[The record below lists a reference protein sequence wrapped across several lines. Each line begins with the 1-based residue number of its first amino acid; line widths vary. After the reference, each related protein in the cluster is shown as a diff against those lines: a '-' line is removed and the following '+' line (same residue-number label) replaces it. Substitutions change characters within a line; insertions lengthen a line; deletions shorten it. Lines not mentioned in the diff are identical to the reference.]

1 MLQRGRRCHLE
12 QSQTVRQLSLILAFL
27 CLAPRLC
34 PAADE
39 PRPLIVDTK
48 QTEAYQRIKSALDR
62 VRAIDTHDHLRPFRE
77 IPGRVKTDQGEGMT
91 LHSIFGTGYY
101 RWINPLSPWQ
111 EGESFDQW
119 WERAQHDFDNARATS
134 FYRYLMPAFTDLY
147 GVDFDTITTD
157 QARELN
163 QKVFANYKDQK
174 WLVDVIRNRAN
185 IALMFVDPY
194 WSRLEL
200 FPHYEWTV
208 PLLNVTTL
216 VDGYHESQYNNPLDS
231 PYAFAAKRKLPI
243 GTLDEYL
250 AVLDAIFR
258 EAKAGGAVCLKST
271 LAYVRTLHY
280 EKVTKETAAGIFGKK
295 RGELTQEQ
303 VKQFQDFIFWRLCE
317 LSAKHDLPF
326 QIHTG
331 QARIQGSNPMLLV
344 DLIEANPNTK
354 FILFHGGFPW
364 VGETGVIVMKYPR
377 HVWIDSVWL
386 PTLSYTMAKRAFH
399 EWLEVMPSNRIMW
412 GADDAT
418 AEAIYG
424 ATEMTR
430 RCIAEVLAE
439 KVAAGDLH
447 EQQALR
453 VGRQI
458 LRDNALELFTQ
469 LKPRAGAAEKP

>member
-1 MLQRGRRCHLE
+1 MRSTKSIHSHTSSRSRTFRLQRRRRCHLDRA
-12 QSQTVRQLSLILAFL
+12 QTVRRFSLLLAFL

-39 PRPLIVDTK
+39 PRPVLVDTK

-77 IPGRVKTDQGEGMT
+77 IPGRVKTDQGEGLT
-91 LHSIFGTGYY
+91 LYSIFRTGYY
-101 RWINPLSPWQ
+101 GWINKVTPWN
-111 EGESFDQW
+111 EGDSFDQW
-119 WERAQHDFDNARATS
+119 WSRASHDFDNARATS

-163 QKVFANYKDQK
+163 QKIFNNYKDPK
-174 WLVDVIRNRAN
+174 WLLEVVNNRAN

-194 WSRLEL
+194 WSRLEM

-231 PYAFAAKRKLPI
+231 PYAFAAKQKLPI

-258 EAKAGGAVCLKST
+258 EAKAGSTEVCLKST

-280 EKVTKETAAGIFGKK
+280 EKVTKKRPRESLGKK

-303 VKQFQDFIFWRLCE
+303 VKQFRLHFWRLCE
-317 LSAKHDLPF
+317 LSAKHGLPF

-331 QARIQGSNPMLLV
+331 QARNSG
-344 DLIEANPNTK
+344 
-354 FILFHGGFPW
+354 
-364 VGETGVIVMKYPR
+364 
-377 HVWIDSVWL
+377 
-386 PTLSYTMAKRAFH
+386 
-399 EWLEVMPSNRIMW
+399 
-412 GADDAT
+412 
-418 AEAIYG
+418 
-424 ATEMTR
+424 
-430 RCIAEVLAE
+430 
-439 KVAAGDLH
+439 
-447 EQQALR
+447 
-453 VGRQI
+453 
-458 LRDNALELFTQ
+458 
-469 LKPRAGAAEKP
+469 LKPDASGRPDRSESELRSSSCFVADFPG